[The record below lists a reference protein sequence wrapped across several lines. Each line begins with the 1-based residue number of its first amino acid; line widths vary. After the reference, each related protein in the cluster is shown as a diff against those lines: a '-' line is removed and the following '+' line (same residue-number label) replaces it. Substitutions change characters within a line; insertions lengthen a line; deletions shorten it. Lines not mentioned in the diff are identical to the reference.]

1 VRGGTTVTHPFNFLP
16 LELHLPLTLTNRAF
30 VRIVVFSF
38 DGVFRFALGGSGP
51 LDPVLGL
58 TREQLVIRKVAL
70 EDPGL
75 EFLSC

>member
-1 VRGGTTVTHPFNFLP
+1 LP
-16 LELHLPLTLTNRAF
+16 LELHLPLTITNRAF

-38 DGVFRFALGGSGP
+38 DGGFRFALGESGP
-51 LDPVLGL
+51 LGPVLGL
-58 TREQLVIRKVAL
+58 TREQLVMRKVAL

>member
-1 VRGGTTVTHPFNFLP
+1 LALLLP
-16 LELHLPLTLTNRAF
+16 LILTKRAS

-38 DGVFRFALGGSGP
+38 DGVFFFVFALGGSGP
-51 LDPVLGL
+51 FGPVLGL